1 MDNKEKII
9 LEIKQFYREYKE
21 ELTKK
26 MTNKA
31 TELSEKYNVDA
42 MEVFFLV
49 LSLQGSIDD
58 EDKKE

>member
-1 MDNKEKII
+1 MVQIMNEKII

-26 MTNKA
+26 MINKVK
-31 TELSEKYNVDA
+31 ELSEKYNVDA

-58 EDKKE
+58 EE